1 MFDYQKY
8 RDVLTTFFVSYG
20 IKIVGAVLILF
31 IGLWVIQRL
40 VSFINVQMQKHEV
53 DPSLRPFLQNV
64 LSIGLRILLILAV
77 ISQLGMAITS
87 ILAVL
92 GSAGLA
98 IGLALQGSL
107 SNFAGGVLIL
117 AAKPF
122 RVGDNIEAQG
132 VSGKVCMINILHT
145 IIKTPDNK
153 TIYIPNGP
161 LANSTITNF
170 DLETTRRAEIRI
182 VVQYENDIDLTK
194 RLIQDI
200 IKQDDRILTEPAPQV
215 VSENTDTGIVL
226 ITRVWALREHIGG
239 ITNDLHDLIRS
250 AFTQHNIAIAWRQPE
265 GLSIKLK

>member
-20 IKIVGAVLILF
+20 IKFIGALVLLF
-31 IGLWVIQRL
+31 IGLWIIRVLID
-40 VSFINVQMQKHEV
+40 FITRQMQKHDV
-53 DPSLRPFLQNV
+53 DPSLQPFLRNV

-98 IGLALQGSL
+98 VGLALQGSL

-117 AAKPF
+117 AVKPF

-132 VSGKVCMINILHT
+132 VSGKVCMINVLHT

-170 DLETTRRAEIRI
+170 DLETNRRAEVRI
-182 VVQYENDIDLTK
+182 VVQYENNIDLAK
-194 RLIQDI
+194 NLIRDIVNQDR
-200 IKQDDRILTEPAPQV
+200 RILSDPTPQV
-215 VSENTDTGIVL
+215 VSENTDLGIAL
-226 ITRVWALREHIGG
+226 ITRVWAARENIGG
-239 ITNDLHDLIRS
+239 ITNDLHDLIRA
-250 AFTQHNIAIAWRQPE
+250 AFAQNNITIAIRQTD
-265 GLSIKLK
+265 GILKK

>member
-20 IKIVGAVLILF
+20 IKFIGALLILF
-31 IGLWVIQRL
+31 FGLWIIQRL
-40 VSFINVQMQKHEV
+40 ISFINVQMQKHEV
-53 DPSLRPFLQNV
+53 DPSLRPFLRSV
-64 LSIGLRILLILAV
+64 LSIALRILLIMAV

-132 VSGKVCMINILHT
+132 VGGKVCMINILHT
-145 IIKTPDNK
+145 IIKTADNK

-170 DLETTRRAEIRI
+170 DIETNRRAEVRI
-182 VVQYENDIDLTK
+182 VVQYENDIDLAK
-194 RLIQDI
+194 RLVLDI
-200 IKQDDRILTEPAPQV
+200 IKQDNLILKDPAPQV
-215 VSENTDTGIVL
+215 VSENTEIGIAI
-226 ITRVWALREHIGG
+226 ITRVWALREDLGG
-239 ITNDLHDLIRS
+239 ITNNLHDLIRA
-250 AFTQHNIAIAWRQPE
+250 AFTQNNIIIASRQSE
-265 GLSIKLK
+265 GILKK